1 MKKYQLLIVEDD
13 KDLAQLTSDF
23 FEQFEFQCSIE
34 SNGSKAVTRILD
46 TQPDLVLLDIMLP
59 DTDGLQICQQVKG
72 KFKGRIVMLT
82 ARTETIDQ
90 VLGLEIGADDYVSKP
105 IEPRLL
111 LAKARAVLRREPLF
125 DTDVQSKEVPEKAK
139 PENLHFG
146 DINIQQ
152 YKREVRKNGEPVV
165 LSNPEYDLLMLLV
178 EHEGS
183 VISRDEIFLGLKG
196 VEYDGQ
202 NRQVDIHISA
212 LRAKLETDPGNPQL
226 IKTVRSKGYLFTGDV

>member
-13 KDLAQLTSDF
+13 KDLAQLTCDF
-23 FEQFEFQCSIE
+23 FEQFEFQCSIV
-34 SNGSKAVTRILD
+34 SNGGEAVSRILE

-72 KFKGRIVMLT
+72 KFQGRIVMLT

-90 VLGLEIGADDYVSKP
+90 VLGLEMGADDYVSKP

-125 DTDVQSKEVPEKAK
+125 DPNSKSALKSEVIQ
-139 PENLHFG
+139 FG
-146 DINIQQ
+146 DIDIHQH
-152 YKREVRKNGEPVV
+152 KREVRKNGEQVV

-178 EHEGS
+178 ENEGK

-212 LRAKLETDPGNPQL
+212 LRAKLENDPGHPQL